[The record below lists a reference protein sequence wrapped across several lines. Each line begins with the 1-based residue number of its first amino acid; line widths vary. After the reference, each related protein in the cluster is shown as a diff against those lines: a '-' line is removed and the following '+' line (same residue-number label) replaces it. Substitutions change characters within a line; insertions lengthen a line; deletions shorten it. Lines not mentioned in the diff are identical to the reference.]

1 MTKKQKIELIR
12 AGIKPEKKAR
22 YRLFGIQNSN
32 GTFRVKGEDLFKN
45 TRIDGIYTREQIN
58 EMGKAN
64 GDFKSSIHLLTFVD
78 FGAKNAKMC
87 Y

>member
-1 MTKKQKIELIR
+1 MTRKQKIELIR
-12 AGIKPEKKAR
+12 VGIKPEKGVR
-22 YRLFGIQNSN
+22 YRLRGIQNSN

-64 GDFKSSIHLLTFVD
+64 GDFKNSIHLLTFID
-78 FGAKNAKMC
+78 FGAKNANKN
-87 Y
+87 